1 MRSVAYSKLQ
11 KWDEA
16 MADVVA
22 AIKLNPNDKNLR
34 AHHAVVKDGRSK
46 STASEKKAFAK
57 FFQDGVYNEK
67 KGAPSKHYGLPKFK

>member
-46 STASEKKAFAK
+46 STANEKKAFAK
-57 FFQDGVYNEK
+57 FF
-67 KGAPSKHYGLPKFK
+67 

>member
-1 MRSVAYSKLQ
+1 MAFSKLQ

-34 AHHAVVKDGRSK
+34 THHAFVKDGRSK
-46 STASEKKAFAK
+46 STANEKKAFAK
-57 FFQDGVYNEK
+57 FF
-67 KGAPSKHYGLPKFK
+67 